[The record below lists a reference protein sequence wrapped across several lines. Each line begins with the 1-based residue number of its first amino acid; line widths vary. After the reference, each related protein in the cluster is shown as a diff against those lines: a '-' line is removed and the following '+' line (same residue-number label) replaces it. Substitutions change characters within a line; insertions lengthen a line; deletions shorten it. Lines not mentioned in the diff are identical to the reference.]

1 MLKLFSFI
9 KKALK
14 INKNETSSLD
24 NADSTTKEEQKSIS
38 INPINTTTM
47 SSGLYNYGI
56 GGNEVKVD
64 ASEAIQEIQGNKTL
78 IAQKLTDE
86 DPLNPE
92 AVYDLKTVEDV
103 FNYFKPNVNIEFED
117 QDGQTINEHLKFKHL
132 GDFTARNITE
142 QSEFLKDLNIQKD
155 QYAKIVKQLKSNKVL
170 KAILENPETRAAFTH
185 ALQAL
190 SNELDQEEN

>member
-1 MLKLFSFI
+1 
-9 KKALK
+9 
-14 INKNETSSLD
+14 
-24 NADSTTKEEQKSIS
+24 
-38 INPINTTTM
+38 M

>member
-1 MLKLFSFI
+1 MISFFKKLLRI
-9 KKALK
+9 EKKLAAPDPATLDSSNSSAQTIT
-14 INKNETSSLD
+14 INSPN
-24 NADSTTKEEQKSIS
+24 I
-38 INPINTTTM
+38 TM

-92 AVYDLKTVEDV
+92 AVYDLKTVEEV
-103 FNYFKPNVNIEFED
+103 FSHFKPKVAIEFED
-117 QDGQTINEHLKFKHL
+117 GEGQNINEELKFKHL
-132 GDFTARNITE
+132 GDFTAKNLTE
-142 QSEFLKDLNIQKD
+142 QSTFLKDLNIQKE

-170 KAILENPETRAAFTH
+170 KAILENPETRAAFVQS
-185 ALQAL
+185 LQSL
-190 SNELDQEEN
+190 SAELSEEA

>member
-1 MLKLFSFI
+1 
-9 KKALK
+9 
-14 INKNETSSLD
+14 
-24 NADSTTKEEQKSIS
+24 
-38 INPINTTTM
+38 M

-64 ASEAIQEIQGNKTL
+64 ASEAIQEIQGNKAL

-92 AVYDLKTVEDV
+92 AVYSLKTVEEV
-103 FNYFKPNVNIEFED
+103 FNHFKPQVSIEFED
-117 QDGQTINEHLKFKHL
+117 QEGQTVNEDLKFKHL
-132 GDFTARNITE
+132 GDFTAKNITE

-170 KAILENPETRAAFTH
+170 KAILENPETRAAFTN
-185 ALQAL
+185 AIQSL
-190 SNELDQEEN
+190 SDELSGEE

>member
-1 MLKLFSFI
+1 
-9 KKALK
+9 
-14 INKNETSSLD
+14 
-24 NADSTTKEEQKSIS
+24 
-38 INPINTTTM
+38 M

-64 ASEAIQEIQGNKTL
+64 TSEAIHEIQGNKTL

-92 AVYDLKTVEDV
+92 AVYNLKTVEEV
-103 FNYFKPNVNIEFED
+103 FNHFKPSVSIEFED
-117 QDGQTINEHLKFKHL
+117 QDGQTVNEDLRFKLL
-132 GDFTARNITE
+132 GDFTSKNITE

-170 KAILENPETRAAFTH
+170 KAILDNPETRAAFTS
-185 ALQAL
+185 ALQSL
-190 SNELDQEEN
+190 SNELSKDE